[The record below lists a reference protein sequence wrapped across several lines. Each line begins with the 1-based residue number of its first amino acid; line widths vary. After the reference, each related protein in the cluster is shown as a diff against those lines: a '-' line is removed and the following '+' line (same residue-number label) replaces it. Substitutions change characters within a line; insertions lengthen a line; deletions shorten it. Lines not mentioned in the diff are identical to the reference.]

1 MKHFATKRKHKL
13 TVNFTKIKVG
23 NKSDSKTDN
32 NDEII
37 SLNEEKKSKNNYISF
52 SEAEAIVK
60 SVVGINNRNKFLK
73 NAVSDSDESDLD
85 KKREIKSAKDKI
97 RCS

>member
-1 MKHFATKRKHKL
+1 
-13 TVNFTKIKVG
+13 
-23 NKSDSKTDN
+23 
-32 NDEII
+32 
-37 SLNEEKKSKNNYISF
+37 
-52 SEAEAIVK
+52 AEAIVK